1 MQNKVFRNQ
10 WGAKV
15 QRKYPRYAYDAPVIY
30 RRLGPANTGR
40 IRTLSQGGLMVEFP
54 EQFPRG
60 TQLDLL
66 VSLRESFVR
75 ADARVAWSQESSSET
90 ASSHPHGLEF
100 TWVDLQHQLSLKAFI
115 TQVDREIKRDPKRTR
130 LRS

>member
-1 MQNKVFRNQ
+1 MENKVFRNQ

-15 QRKYPRYAYDAPVIY
+15 QRKYPRYAYEAPVIY

-54 EQFPRG
+54 ERFPRG

-66 VSLRESFVR
+66 ISLRENFVR
-75 ADARVAWSQESSSET
+75 AEAKVAWSQESPSNT
-90 ASSHPHGLEF
+90 VTSHPHGLEF
-100 TWVDLQHQLSLKAFI
+100 TWVELQHQLSLKAFI
-115 TQVDREIKRDPKRTR
+115 TEIDHEIKRDPKRTTAR
-130 LRS
+130 P